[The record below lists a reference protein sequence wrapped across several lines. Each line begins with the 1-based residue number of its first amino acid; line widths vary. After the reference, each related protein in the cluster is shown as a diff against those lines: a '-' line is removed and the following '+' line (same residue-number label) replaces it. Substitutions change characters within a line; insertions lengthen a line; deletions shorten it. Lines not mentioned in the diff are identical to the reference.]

1 MPKDDIDYS
10 NTIIYKIFCI
20 DKTIPDVYI
29 GHTTNFTQR
38 KSQHKIC
45 CGNLDNK
52 LKIYNIIRQNGG
64 WNNWNMVEIS
74 KYNCKDKTEARIKE
88 LYHYEE
94 LNSTLNSCPPLV
106 DKSKYFCSICN
117 LQCNTPKSY
126 ETHINCS
133 LHKKNYAESTEIT
146 PILRSFKFC
155 CNKCDYNTNKK
166 SSMDNHK
173 LSAKHNKTTE
183 STEIMPK
190 LCPTYTCTNCLKPFK
205 DRTGLWRHNKT
216 CHSAKEYDTNKTVEN
231 DKISNDNL
239 ILMLINQCKELK
251 DENKELIEIIKNGTH
266 NTTNSHNKTFNLQF
280 FLNETCKDAM
290 NLMDFVDSIQL
301 QLTDLE
307 KVGKIG
313 YVEGISNIITTNL
326 KALDITQRPIHC
338 TDNKRE
344 ILYIKDEDK
353 WEKEVEEKNKIR
365 KAIKHVVHKNIKMIQ
380 KFKEVHPDCI
390 HSNSDKSDQYNK
402 IIIESMGGF
411 GDNDTEKDAKIIK
424 NIAKGVII
432 DKC

>member
-1 MPKDDIDYS
+1 MTTKKPTKNEHKYSCEYCYFTTCKKTDYTRHFLTKKHK
-10 NTIIYKIFCI
+10 NNVLTTDNNEKN
-20 DKTIPDVYI
+20 DK
-29 GHTTNFTQR
+29 
-38 KSQHKIC
+38 K
-45 CGNLDNK
+45 
-52 LKIYNIIRQNGG
+52 
-64 WNNWNMVEIS
+64 
-74 KYNCKDKTEARIKE
+74 
-88 LYHYEE
+88 
-94 LNSTLNSCPPLV
+94 
-106 DKSKYFCSICN
+106 
-117 LQCNTPKSY
+117 
-126 ETHINCS
+126 HI
-133 LHKKNYAESTEIT
+133 
-146 PILRSFKFC
+146 
-155 CNKCDYNTNKK
+155 CDYC
-166 SSMDNHK
+166 
-173 LSAKHNKTTE
+173 AKEYN
-183 STEIMPK
+183 
-190 LCPTYTCTNCLKPFK
+190 
-205 DRTGLWRHNKT
+205 DRAGLWRHNKT
-216 CHSAKEYDTNKTVEN
+216 CHIAKEPDATKTVE
-231 DKISNDNL
+231 NDNL

-290 NLMDFVDSIQL
+290 NIMDFVDSIKL

-365 KAIKHVVHKNIKMIQ
+365 KAIKHVAHKNIKMIQ

-411 GDNDTEKDAKIIK
+411 GDNDTEKESKIIK
-424 NIAKGVII
+424 NIAKGVVIE
-432 DKC
+432 KC

>member
-64 WNNWNMVEIS
+64 WNNWIMVEIS

-133 LHKKNYAESTEIT
+133 LHKKNYAKSTDKTTKNEHNY
-146 PILRSFKFC
+146 SC
-155 CNKCDYNTNKK
+155 EKCDFNTCKKTDYTRHFLTKKHKNNVLTTDNDTKNEKKYICDYCPKEYN
-166 SSMDNHK
+166 
-173 LSAKHNKTTE
+173 
-183 STEIMPK
+183 
-190 LCPTYTCTNCLKPFK
+190 
-205 DRTGLWRHNKT
+205 DRAGLWRHNKT
-216 CHSAKEYDTNKTVEN
+216 CHPAKEYDTQKTIEN

-251 DENKELIEIIKNGTH
+251 DENKELIEIIKNGTN

-290 NLMDFVDSIQL
+290 NLMDFVDSIKL

-402 IIIESMGGF
+402 IIIESMGGV
-411 GDNDTEKDAKIIK
+411 GENDTEKESKIIK
-424 NIAKGVII
+424 NIAKGVLI